1 VAPFATSLQTCPRP
15 LVRMFDSMTSQTSPA
30 DSRRPPDAGDGQL
43 RGLNRVSE
51 LVRRWR
57 SEKEDPEPFYSMLAA
72 DTVADLERRYGSMVG
87 MRIADLGCG
96 PGYYTRAFRA
106 HGATVIPIDGSLDE
120 LSLGESP
127 PPGAAIAD
135 AGRLPL
141 ADRSVD
147 AVFCSNLLEHTP
159 DASAV
164 ISDMERVL
172 RPGGWGYLSWTN
184 WYSPWGGHD
193 MTPYQ
198 YLGPDLGPRL
208 YERRHGP
215 PRKNRYGEGLFA
227 VHVGRTLR
235 ILRRCPG
242 LHIDRVEPRYWPWAS
257 FIMQVPGVREVFA
270 WNCLVRFR
278 RVADDAETADGA
290 AFGAVVHAVRDI
302 EGWMT
307 EDQARRLW
315 NRARA
320 VPPGGSIVEIGSYR
334 GRSAI
339 VLASAA
345 LPNAQVIAIDPHAG
359 NDRGPQQ
366 WVGTREEGEHDYE
379 RFHENLRAAG
389 VEERVHHIRDFS
401 QEALQQLDGEVDLL
415 YIDGAHGYAPARADI
430 VRWGGRVR
438 AGGTMLIHDAYSAV
452 GVTLALLTTTVAGTE
467 FRYVGRSTSMTEYR
481 REPVRGIGRV
491 RNGLR
496 QVKELGWFARNLAV
510 KLALVGK
517 ARWLARLLGHR
528 GDEFPY

>member
-1 VAPFATSLQTCPRP
+1 
-15 LVRMFDSMTSQTSPA
+15 MFGSMTSQTSPA
-30 DSRRPPDAGDGQL
+30 GGQRSPDPGDGEL
-43 RGLNRVSE
+43 RGLARVSE

-57 SEKEDPEPFYSMLAA
+57 GEKEDPEPFYSMLAA
-72 DTVADLERRYGSMVG
+72 EAVADLERRHGSMVG

-96 PGYYTRAFRA
+96 PGYYTHAFRA
-106 HGATVIPIDGSLDE
+106 HGANVIPIDGSLDE
-120 LSLGESP
+120 LSLAESP
-127 PPGAAIAD
+127 PPGAVIAD

-141 ADRSVD
+141 ADLSVD
-147 AVFCSNLLEHTP
+147 GVFCSNLLEHTP

-164 ISDMERVL
+164 IRDMERVL

-198 YLGPDLGPRL
+198 YLGPVLGPRL

-227 VHVGRTLR
+227 VHVGPTLR
-235 ILRRCPG
+235 ILRSCSG

-257 FIMQVPGVREVFA
+257 FIMRVPGAREVFA

-278 RVADDAETADGA
+278 KVADDTETGDGA
-290 AFGAVVHAVRDI
+290 SFRAVVHAVRDV
-302 EGWMT
+302 EGWMSD
-307 EDQARRLW
+307 DQARRLW

-320 VPPGGSIVEIGSYR
+320 VPRGGSIVEIGSYR

-339 VLASAA
+339 VLAKAA
-345 LPNAQVIAIDPHAG
+345 PPSVRVIAIDPHAG

-366 WVGTREEGEHDYE
+366 WIGTREEGQHDYE
-379 RFHENLRAAG
+379 QFHENLRTAG

-401 QEALQQLDGEVDLL
+401 QDAVQQVDGEVDML

-430 VRWGGRVR
+430 VQWGGRVR

-467 FRYVGRSTSMTEYR
+467 FRYVGRSGSMTEYR
-481 REPVRGIGRV
+481 RESVRGIERV

-496 QVKELGWFARNLAV
+496 QVGELGWFARNLAV

>member
-1 VAPFATSLQTCPRP
+1 
-15 LVRMFDSMTSQTSPA
+15 MFDSMTSQTRPA
-30 DSRRPPDAGDGQL
+30 DGRRSPDAGDVQL

-120 LSLGESP
+120 LSLAESP

-198 YLGPDLGPRL
+198 YLGPVLGPRL

-215 PRKNRYGEGLFA
+215 P
-227 VHVGRTLR
+227 HRTATAKASSPSMWV
-235 ILRRCPG
+235 RRCG
-242 LHIDRVEPRYWPWAS
+242 SCAAARAAHRA
-257 FIMQVPGVREVFA
+257 
-270 WNCLVRFR
+270 R
-278 RVADDAETADGA
+278 RA
-290 AFGAVVHAVRDI
+290 ALLPVGVVHHASS
-302 EGWMT
+302 
-307 EDQARRLW
+307 
-315 NRARA
+315 
-320 VPPGGSIVEIGSYR
+320 GS
-334 GRSAI
+334 
-339 VLASAA
+339 
-345 LPNAQVIAIDPHAG
+345 
-359 NDRGPQQ
+359 
-366 WVGTREEGEHDYE
+366 TR
-379 RFHENLRAAG
+379 
-389 VEERVHHIRDFS
+389 
-401 QEALQQLDGEVDLL
+401 
-415 YIDGAHGYAPARADI
+415 
-430 VRWGGRVR
+430 
-438 AGGTMLIHDAYSAV
+438 
-452 GVTLALLTTTVAGTE
+452 
-467 FRYVGRSTSMTEYR
+467 
-481 REPVRGIGRV
+481 
-491 RNGLR
+491 GLR
-496 QVKELGWFARNLAV
+496 L
-510 KLALVGK
+510 
-517 ARWLARLLGHR
+517 
-528 GDEFPY
+528 